1 MKNWRKKVLGS
12 GIAFFALC
20 LLLCSGV
27 SGAGV
32 NELWFDFEDASYI
45 AGQTPAMPGFSL
57 NEKESDGGSIVI
69 GQENAGGSSNQ
80 YLELSKTVLAAQSSN
95 DVYIQTSTAYD
106 VTLRTQ
112 ISFKIRSTSAN
123 GNISIAFRDDNS
135 NAGNGTVELLSF
147 NNASGLITYGKEY
160 AGSVKESFLPTEWTE
175 IAIDMNILEDNIKIY
190 RDGALKATLTGV
202 KTNTEKLKNYN
213 YTSCSLRFQEY
224 GSGGAGA
231 VTTYALDDIHFS
243 LSDSFDSRF
252 AISGKALYKTIDGN
266 TRELDSLKTGSL
278 TASAAVEN
286 LSQTNQSVRLAA
298 AVYDNAGTMT
308 GVFFSAPKTLASGEN
323 ATLTAQFELD
333 SLNEGDY
340 VKLLLFEG
348 NDSLAPLTHAKTY
361 TQSEYTQPFAEE
373 ILHDLKEYSPNNA
386 HPRLLMTQDKL
397 AFLRTACKTQEPYRT
412 WYASVKKDA
421 DKLLNSTS
429 FPSYDDSDELRLQ
442 SAETAA
448 DRMMKLAFV
457 YSIEGSEDY
466 VEQLVKE
473 IENCANWPD
482 WNPKHFLDTAAL
494 IRGTALAYDWCYDY
508 WQQPENAAQK
518 ETLVNALVNMGLV
531 QAQKAFNGT
540 ATVDDWWTTTDNN
553 WSFVCNG
560 GVALGALA
568 LGDEEEYADLCGY
581 VLEQG
586 LRAIERSIVHF
597 APDGAWYEGPGYWHY
612 TVRYMSMYFCALQT
626 ATGTDYGY
634 LSSEGID
641 KTAHFAIGVTGQN
654 NTVNLN
660 DATEGTLTPPE
671 LFYLAAQFGDT
682 TAAKYRY
689 YQLQTQNRTPS
700 IHDLLWYDPALIG
713 DGSLEDMQLDFA
725 FRDIELMTFRN
736 EYFTD
741 QVFFA
746 ALHGGKNGINHGHID
761 AGNFVYEANGVRWAI
776 DLGGDNYN
784 LPGYFNNSNVTNG
797 RWIYYRNR
805 GEGHN
810 TIILNPNTD
819 PSKPA
824 DQPLDT
830 TATISSY
837 TPGDNVGAGEID
849 MQPIYGQYTDS
860 AVRSLR
866 LDKLTGRCD
875 ITDTLEFKAGTT
887 NDLYW
892 FMHTKATIQIADDG
906 RSAVLEQSGKKLYV
920 YITQGE
926 GTFEAVAAKPLESS
940 PNPDGQNA
948 NGNIR
953 KLQIHIPDAS
963 GSFNLQVTL
972 SPVEL

>member
-1 MKNWRKKVLGS
+1 MKNWGKKVSGVGILCLVLCLVFCSS
-12 GIAFFALC
+12 GIAADAD
-20 LLLCSGV
+20 G
-27 SGAGV
+27 
-32 NELWFDFEDASYI
+32 LWFDFEDSSFI
-45 AGQTPAMPGFSL
+45 AGETPVMPGFSIV
-57 NEKESDGGSIVI
+57 EKESDGGSII
-69 GQENAGGSSNQ
+69 IQKENVGGTSNQ
-80 YLELSKTVLAAQSSN
+80 YLEIAKTVLASQASN
-95 DVYIQTSTAYD
+95 DVYIQTSTPRD
-106 VTLRTQ
+106 LTLRTQ
-112 ISFKIRSTSAN
+112 ISFRIRSVSAN
-123 GNISIAFRDDNS
+123 GNISIALRDDNT

-147 NNASGLITYGKEY
+147 NNGNGLITYGKEY
-160 AGSVKESFLPTEWTE
+160 PGSVKETFSPTEWTE
-175 IAIDMNILEDNIKIY
+175 IRIDMNILEDNIRIY
-190 RDGALKATLTGV
+190 RDNVLKATLTG
-202 KTNTEKLKNYN
+202 TTTGTDELKNYN
-213 YTSCSLRFQEY
+213 YRSCSLRFQEY
-224 GSGGAGA
+224 GSGGTGA
-231 VTTYALDDIHFS
+231 VTKYDLDDIRFS
-243 LSDSFDSRF
+243 PFDSFDGRF
-252 AISGKALYKTIDGN
+252 IISDKALYKTIDGQM
-266 TRELDSLKTGSL
+266 RELSSLKAGDL
-278 TASAAVEN
+278 TASVNIEN
-286 LSQTNQSVRLAA
+286 FSQAEQKVRLVA
-298 AVYDNAGTMT
+298 AVYDSSGGMR
-308 GVFFSAPKTLASGEN
+308 GVFFSETKALSAGESVD
-323 ATLTAQFELD
+323 LTAQFKLD
-333 SLNEGDY
+333 TLNEGDKL
-340 VKLLLFEG
+340 KLLLFDG
-348 NDSLAPLTHAKTY
+348 NDFLTPLTYAT
-361 TQSEYTQPFAEE
+361 TFAQSTYTQPFAEE
-373 ILHDLKEYSPNNA
+373 ILHDLKEHSPNNA

-397 AFLRTACKTQEPYRT
+397 TFLKTACKTQEPYKT
-412 WYASVKKDA
+412 WYASVKKEA
-421 DKLLNSTS
+421 DKLLGSTK

-448 DRMMKLAFV
+448 DRIMKLAFV
-457 YSIEGSEDY
+457 YSIEGTDDY
-466 VEQLVKE
+466 MEQLVKE

-508 WQQPENAAQK
+508 WQRPENAAQK
-518 ETLVNALVNMGLV
+518 EMLVDALVNMGLV

-581 VLEQG
+581 VLEKG
-586 LRAIERSIVHF
+586 LRAIEKSIVHF

-612 TVRYMSMYFCALQT
+612 TVRYMSMYFSALQT

-660 DATEGTLTPPE
+660 DASEGKLTPPE

-689 YQLQTQNRTPS
+689 YQLQTQKRTPS

-713 DGSLEDMQLDFA
+713 DGSLDDMQLDFA
-725 FRDIELMTFRN
+725 FRDMELMTFRN

-776 DLGGDNYN
+776 DIGNDNYN
-784 LPGYFNNSNVTNG
+784 LPGYFNNSNATNG
-797 RWIYYRNR
+797 RWVYYRNR

-810 TIILNPNTD
+810 TIVINPNTN

-837 TPGDNVGAGEID
+837 TPGDTVGAGEID

-860 AVRSLR
+860 ATRSIR

-892 FMHTKATIQIADDG
+892 FMHTKASIQIAADG
-906 RSAVLEQSGKKLYV
+906 RSAVLQQNGKKLYV

-926 GTFEAVAAKPLESS
+926 GTFEAADAKPLESS
-940 PNPDGQNA
+940 PHPDGQNA